1 MSDAPQPN
9 FGGAHA
15 LTPTPTP
22 EFQAILEAPEK
33 QRTLSEIY
41 HWFIRMFAFF
51 RNHPATWK
59 VSTSGGGRARMIS
72 NATSAGPSLGLGLQ
86 T

>member
-1 MSDAPQPN
+1 MPLSAQLWGSTCPYP
-9 FGGAHA
+9 H
-15 LTPTPTP
+15 TP

-33 QRTLSEIY
+33 QRTLNEIY
-41 HWFIRMFAFF
+41 HWFTRMFAFF

-59 VSTSGGGRARMIS
+59 VSTSGGGRAGMVS
-72 NATSAGPSLGLGLQ
+72 NATSTGPSLGLGLQ

>member
-1 MSDAPQPN
+1 MPLS
-9 FGGAHA
+9 
-15 LTPTPTP
+15 PTLGEHMPLPPPPPP